1 MTTESVRVQVNTLF
15 AFDSTL
21 REPANNI
28 SSYVQGIVQGWRS
41 VLLRAHV
48 RQKWLEEMLHT
59 GYRLLHTGYRLLQ
72 AQKTMRISLSIKK
85 SVDDSNFLL
94 RRISK

>member
-59 GYRLLHTGYRLLQ
+59 GYRLLQ
-72 AQKTMRISLSIKK
+72 AQKTMRIPLSIKK

>member
-1 MTTESVRVQVNTLF
+1 MPTESVRVQVDTLF
-15 AFDSTL
+15 AFVSTL
-21 REPANNI
+21 REQANNV
-28 SSYVQGIVQGWRS
+28 SLYVQGIGQGWRS

-59 GYRLLHTGYRLLQ
+59 GYRLLQ
-72 AQKTMRISLSIKK
+72 AQKTMRTPLSIKK
-85 SVDDSNFLL
+85 SVENSNFLL